1 MNCRE
6 FSDYAA
12 ELARARMLEAA
23 AREGALAHAETCAA
37 CAARLR
43 GEQSLTAALRATAES
58 MNGTAAPPRVESA
71 LLAAFRES
79 RDGGRAPASAS
90 HAKSPA
96 AARVSAARFAG
107 WRRRALA
114 ASAVAASLLI
124 AFTAARR
131 AEFADA
137 PAPAQEVAS
146 KSPST
151 AMPETDAAI
160 NLTSKVQTS
169 PAASIDSTRIESDH
183 LKSARRATAV
193 AQTDAQTDARS
204 GRGRATQQPLAS
216 FEVDGGRAVFADQ
229 SEAGAGATG
238 AAPAPADTESLT
250 DFVPVAAGGGSAPL
264 DGGQLVRVQVPRAA
278 LASLGLP
285 VDADRADGTVKADL
299 LLAHDGTARAIR
311 LVR

>member
-23 AREGALAHAETCAA
+23 TREGALKHAESCSA
-37 CAARLR
+37 CAARLQS
-43 GEQSLTAALRATAES
+43 EQSLTAALRTTAES
-58 MNGTAAPPRVESA
+58 MNGTAAPPRIESA
-71 LLAAFRES
+71 LMAAFRES
-79 RDGGRAPASAS
+79 RDGGHVPAWAPLVE
-90 HAKSPA
+90 SPA

-114 ASAVAASLLI
+114 ASAVAAVLLI

-131 AEFADA
+131 AGLTSP
-137 PAPAQEVAS
+137 PAPSQEVAS
-146 KSPST
+146 NSPS
-151 AMPETDAAI
+151 AAKIET
-160 NLTSKVQTS
+160 NTPHN
-169 PAASIDSTRIESDH
+169 PANNIQPT
-183 LKSARRATAV
+183 LTAV
-193 AQTDAQTDARS
+193 KASTDNFTSRPDKPKRRETAA
-204 GRGRATQQPLAS
+204 GRGDVKRAKPQQVAS

-229 SEAGAGATG
+229 NDVETG
-238 AAPAPADTESLT
+238 AAGAAPVLADTESLT
-250 DFVPVAAGGGSAPL
+250 DFVPVAVGGGSAPL

-285 VDADRADGTVKADL
+285 VDTDRAGGTVKADVL
-299 LLAHDGTARAIR
+299 LGHDGTARAIR

>member
-23 AREGALAHAETCAA
+23 MREDALRHAGSCGA

-43 GEQSLTAALRATAES
+43 SEQSLTAALRTTAES
-58 MNGTAAPPRVESA
+58 MNGTAAPPGIESA
-71 LLAAFRES
+71 LMAAFRES
-79 RDGGRAPASAS
+79 RDGGRVPARAS
-90 HAKSPA
+90 LAESPA

-114 ASAVAASLLI
+114 ASAVAAVLLI

-131 AEFADA
+131 AGLNSS
-137 PAPAQEVAS
+137 PALSQETS
-146 KSPST
+146 INSPS
-151 AMPETDAAI
+151 AGKVETNTPHHLANNI
-160 NLTSKVQTS
+160 QQT
-169 PAASIDSTRIESDH
+169 
-183 LKSARRATAV
+183 LTAV
-193 AQTDAQTDARS
+193 KTSTGKLS
-204 GRGRATQQPLAS
+204 GRPDKPKRRETAAGLGDRERARPRQAAS

-229 SEAGAGATG
+229 NEVETGAAGATG
-238 AAPAPADTESLT
+238 VSADTESLT
-250 DFVPVAAGGGSAPL
+250 DFVPVAAGAGSAPL

-285 VDADRADGTVKADL
+285 VDADRAGGTVKADVL
-299 LLAHDGTARAIR
+299 LGHDGTARAIR